1 VPSKFN
7 QVRNFLSEAG
17 VDAVILRHGDEYFSE
32 EVPPH
37 YQVFSWLTGLD
48 VSYGYIVVSQKIAA
62 LFVDGR
68 YILAAQELL
77 GNSIWTVHNIKKVSP
92 FAWIAANLIGKIALD
107 PKLHSINEVENL
119 IQSVGEKRK
128 IELIDNLV
136 DHFWKDRPP
145 LETSQICEHP
155 LEYAGESSKSKL
167 SRIAEHLNQQHCE
180 AIFISNPCDVAW
192 VMNIRGRDL
201 KHTPVAFARMVVFND
216 GSYKIYTDASSSDL
230 KTYPSAQILAD
241 LNSFKGKILI
251 DPSNTP
257 YSIKAQL
264 GFAETVYRPC
274 IVQSF
279 KSIKNA
285 NELDGAR
292 KANILDGVAI
302 TSLLFWLHQK
312 MADGANVF
320 EKDVSEKIA
329 ELRAKSDLYV
339 SDSFSCIAAFGKNA
353 ANVHYKTAGR
363 GEGLSRT
370 GLFLLDTGGQYRC
383 GTTDMT
389 RTMCFNWPAVEE
401 QDAYTRVLKGHIA
414 LASAVFPVGT
424 TGYQIDCLA
433 RQYLWQVGLDYDH
446 GTGHGIGSFLGVHE
460 GPHNFSRK
468 PSSDNALQA
477 DTLIT
482 IEPGYYLKDRFGIR
496 IENTNQIVK
505 LTTQEDGGEFLTFAT
520 LTAVPMDFK
529 LTMPPLLNEQEKVW
543 LRSYHEWVLRTLTP
557 LLDDTVKSWL
567 IEQTN
572 PYFNVL

>member
-1 VPSKFN
+1 VSNGLN
-7 QVRNFLSEAG
+7 QIRNFLSEAD

-37 YQVFSWLTGLD
+37 YRVFSWLTGLD
-48 VSYGYIVVSQKIAA
+48 VSYGHIIVSQQVAA

-77 GNSIWTVHNIKKVSP
+77 DDSIWTVYNIRKNSP
-92 FAWIAANLIGKIALD
+92 FAWIATNLIGKTALD
-107 PKLHSINEVENL
+107 PKLHSISEVENL
-119 IQSVGEKRK
+119 IRSAGGEKK
-128 IELIDNLV
+128 ITLINDLV
-136 DHFWKDRPP
+136 DRFWKDRPSP
-145 LETSQICEHP
+145 ETSRIYEHS

-167 SRIAEHLNQQHCE
+167 SRISERLNQQHCE
-180 AIFISNPCDVAW
+180 AILISDPCDVAW
-192 VMNIRGRDL
+192 VMNVRGRDL
-201 KHTPVAFARMVVFND
+201 KHTPVAFARMIVFKD

-241 LNSFKGKILI
+241 LNIFKGKILI

-264 GFAETVYRPC
+264 NLAEAAYKPC
-274 IVQSF
+274 IIQSF
-279 KSIKNA
+279 KSIKSA

-292 KANILDGVAI
+292 KANILDGAAI

-312 MADGANVF
+312 MADNADVF
-320 EKDVSEKIA
+320 EKDVSDKIA

-353 ANVHYKTAGR
+353 ANVHYKITGR
-363 GEGLSRT
+363 GEKLSRA

-460 GPHNFSRK
+460 GPQNFSRK

-505 LTTQEDGGEFLTFAT
+505 LTTQEDGGEFLTFAA
-520 LTAVPMDFK
+520 LTAAPMDFK
-529 LTMPPLLNEQEKVW
+529 LIMPPLLNEHEKVW
-543 LRSYHEWVLRTLTP
+543 LKSYHEWVLRMLTP
-557 LLDDTVKSWL
+557 LLDDDVKSWL